1 MTLFRATAAGPDRS
15 QSAVSTPPRQRRPD
29 GAASPIP
36 GSAATPT
43 TVAAAEMEQSW
54 PDLAMQPT
62 ASELADRLASLLVAE
77 LDGIGPGGAAQLARQ
92 LQERIMARITGC
104 RDAVI
109 ADPLA
114 HLQPDQLARL
124 RAISPAPGQMVES
137 MTPELDQA
145 TLLALLDAP
154 MPGPAGTVV
163 AQLAAVLGQL
173 RPALTEAALDAL
185 HTPATLDRF
194 DRICR
199 MHYARAFTRKLPE
212 LGLPD
217 TTCRLAQQALALE
230 GDDPQRAPAHH
241 REASEALLVEALRR
255 GDTGGAMEILAAAA
269 LVPVAAIETA
279 IALRS
284 RRGMISLAWKAG
296 YSMRAAILIQS
307 QLGGIAPDRVLVA
320 TPDGGCPLSRG
331 EILWQIGFLAR
342 RLG

>member
-15 QSAVSTPPRQRRPD
+15 QSAVSAPRQRRTD
-29 GAASPIP
+29 GTASTIS
-36 GSAATPT
+36 GSPATPT
-43 TVAAAEMEQSW
+43 AVAAAEMGRSW
-54 PDLAMQPT
+54 LKLAMQPT
-62 ASELADRLASLLVAE
+62 ASEMADRLAGLLVAE
-77 LDGIGPGGAAQLARQ
+77 LDRIGPGGAAQLARQ
-92 LQERIMARITGC
+92 LQERIMARIAGC

-109 ADPLA
+109 AGPLGD
-114 HLQPDQLARL
+114 LQPDQLARL
-124 RAISPAPGQMVES
+124 RAIAPAPGQMVES

-145 TLLALLDAP
+145 TLLALLDVP

-163 AQLAAVLGQL
+163 AQLAAALGRL

-185 HTPATLDRF
+185 HTTATLDRF

-199 MHYARAFTRKLPE
+199 MHYARAFTRELPQ
-212 LGLPD
+212 LGLSA
-217 TTCRLAQQALALE
+217 TACRLVQQALALA
-230 GDDPQRAPAHH
+230 GDEPHRAPAHH
-241 REASEALLVEALRR
+241 REASEALLVEALRQ
-255 GDTGGAMEILAAAA
+255 GDTGSAMEILAAAA
-269 LVPVAAIETA
+269 LVPVAAIDTA

-331 EILWQIGFLAR
+331 EILWQIEFLAR